1 VRPLRLARVSPADVG
16 ANFAPDRGKR
26 AVDVQKTTMPRTALQ
41 GNQDGPSFARL
52 ILLRLQLRTDET
64 RRLMRHSGISYCEIH
79 GRIRNAAGTMDNNY
93 SISQNGSHLT
103 YVQFSFF
110 VDPQAK
116 RRVSCIGFISLDA
129 LEDDRDQDSS
139 KLVNV
144 SPFQSFK
151 VRLPRSIIRELI
163 DSSQSILKKSSKRYH
178 KIDRHWRFSGTRS
191 IRRQRVAEF
200 SGHPKGILIK
210 FPS

>member
-1 VRPLRLARVSPADVG
+1 MYRKCPALPYREIKTDHPSRDLSFFACSYAPTKHAAWCGILVFHIARYTAASGTPLEQWTIIIPSL
-16 ANFAPDRGKR
+16 K
-26 AVDVQKTTMPRTALQ
+26 TAL
-41 GNQDGPSFARL
+41 
-52 ILLRLQLRTDET
+52 RTSCT
-64 RRLMRHSGISYCEIH
+64 
-79 GRIRNAAGTMDNNY
+79 
-93 SISQNGSHLT
+93 
-103 YVQFSFF
+103 FSFRF
-110 VDPQAK
+110 LWILVAK
-116 RRVSCIGFISLDA
+116 RTVSCIGFILLDA

-163 DSSQSILKKSSKRYH
+163 DSSQSILKESSKRYH

-200 SGHPKGILIK
+200 SGHPN
-210 FPS
+210 